1 MNRKSNTSL
10 IHDDN
15 KQLTRS
21 CQARVTE
28 MSEAVSGFDA
38 EWKKLHVE
46 TYEEQE
52 PRLYVEVKNVVV
64 PESLVGVVPGVAVA
78 AFAGDNAVGIK
89 TNPLNE
95 LPQNKTNQKR
105 KKKTTSVP
113 GRFYACIQF
122 IWKFVLILCLQVVV
136 MASFGPPEILLVSS
150 SSHGSSNL
158 KTFKHFRQC
167 SGMVSPLLHREPS
180 CLLFASP
187 LNNESGSEFMRG
199 HMLFS
204 LDLFEALVPG
214 AFCEAAS
221 LPNLLLQGLFLPFNI
236 PAPIQFSFLFFF
248 SLSSFI
254 SVSCF
259 H

>member
-1 MNRKSNTSL
+1 MNYLKT
-10 IHDDN
+10 
-15 KQLTRS
+15 KQI
-21 CQARVTE
+21 
-28 MSEAVSGFDA
+28 
-38 EWKKLHVE
+38 KKE
-46 TYEEQE
+46 
-52 PRLYVEVKNVVV
+52 
-64 PESLVGVVPGVAVA
+64 
-78 AFAGDNAVGIK
+78 
-89 TNPLNE
+89 
-95 LPQNKTNQKR
+95 
-105 KKKTTSVP
+105 KKTTSVP

-122 IWKFVLILCLQVVV
+122 RWKFVLILCLQVVV

-214 AFCEAAS
+214 VFCEAAS

-248 SLSSFI
+248 SPSSFI